1 MKKSD
6 YGTWIEVK
14 GKLVREYP
22 DIDVGLWYKDPE
34 TGEIEVANV

>member
-1 MKKSD
+1 MD

-14 GKLVREYP
+14 GQLVRAYP
-22 DIDVGLWYKDPE
+22 DNDGGLWYKDPE